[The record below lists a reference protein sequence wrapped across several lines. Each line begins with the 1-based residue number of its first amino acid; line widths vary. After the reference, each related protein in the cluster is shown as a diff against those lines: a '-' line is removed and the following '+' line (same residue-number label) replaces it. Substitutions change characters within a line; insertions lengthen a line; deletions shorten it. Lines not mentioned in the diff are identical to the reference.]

1 MSTLQLRPRAPVR
14 CARARRRLIA
24 ATALAAIAHA
34 PRAQAQTDY
43 YNTDAGR
50 PVRIEDAYPTE
61 RYAFELQL
69 APLRAERSGGGAYAW
84 GIEPEIA
91 YGILPRTHIE
101 FGVPLMAIDA
111 PGMPGRT
118 GAAGIELSML
128 HNLNTETAGLPALG
142 IAAHALLPAGAF
154 GPERVIPSVTA
165 LVTRT
170 FARVRVHVNG
180 QYTIADAGDAGDALE
195 LSQWLA
201 GVALD
206 RTMPLRSMLVTAEA
220 YAEEPFHEGEPI
232 AWTIGAGVRAQR
244 SPRLAVDAGVGRRV
258 TGPDTGWYV
267 TAGAAYAFAIRA
279 LMPGD
284 RR

>member
-1 MSTLQLRPRAPVR
+1 MSALQFQPRAPDR
-14 CARARRRLIA
+14 GARARRLLIA
-24 ATALAAIAHA
+24 ATALAAIAVSS
-34 PRAQAQTDY
+34 RAQAQTDY

-69 APLRAERSGGGAYAW
+69 APLRAERSVGGVYAW
-84 GIEPEIA
+84 GIEPEVA

-101 FGVPLMAIDA
+101 LGVPLLTIDA
-111 PGMPGRT
+111 PGAPGRS

-154 GPERVIPSVTA
+154 GPERVIPSVTG

-170 FARVRVHVNG
+170 FSSVRLHVNG
-180 QYTIADAGDAGDALE
+180 QYTIANAADAGAALE

-220 YAEEPFHEGEPI
+220 YAEEPLHGDAPI
-232 AWTIGAGVRAQR
+232 AWTFGAGVRAQR
-244 SPRLAVDAGVGRRV
+244 SPRLAFDAGLGRRV
-258 TGPDTGWYV
+258 TGPERGWYV

-279 LMPGD
+279 LMPGGG
-284 RR
+284 R

>member
-1 MSTLQLRPRAPVR
+1 MSTLQLRPRAPNR
-14 CARARRRLIA
+14 GARARRRLLA
-24 ATALAAIAHA
+24 ATALAALAYT
-34 PRAQAQTDY
+34 PDAQAQTDY

-69 APLRAERSGGGAYAW
+69 APLRAERSGGGGYAW

-101 FGVPLMAIDA
+101 LGVPLVAIDA
-111 PGMPGRT
+111 PGVPGRS

-128 HNLNTETAGLPALG
+128 HNLNTETAGLPAFA

-154 GPERVIPSVTA
+154 GPDRAIPSVAA

-170 FARVRVHVNG
+170 FSRVRVHVNG
-180 QYTIADAGDAGDALE
+180 QYTIADVDDAGSALE

-206 RTMPLRSMLVTAEA
+206 RTLPLRSMLVTAEA
-220 YAEEPFHEGEPI
+220 YAEEPLHDDEPI

-244 SPRLAVDAGVGRRV
+244 SPRLAVDAGLGRRV

-267 TAGAAYAFAIRA
+267 TAGAAYAFAIRG
-279 LMPGD
+279 LMPGGG
-284 RR
+284 R

>member
-1 MSTLQLRPRAPVR
+1 MSTLQLRPRAPNR
-14 CARARRRLIA
+14 GARARRRLLA
-24 ATALAAIAHA
+24 ATALAALAYT
-34 PRAQAQTDY
+34 PDAQAQTDY

-69 APLRAERSGGGAYAW
+69 APLRAERSGGGGYAW

-101 FGVPLMAIDA
+101 LGVPLVAIDA
-111 PGMPGRT
+111 PGVPGRS

-128 HNLNTETAGLPALG
+128 HNLNTETAGLPAFA

-154 GPERVIPSVTA
+154 GPDRAIPSVAA

-170 FARVRVHVNG
+170 FSRVRVHVNG
-180 QYTIADAGDAGDALE
+180 QYTIADVDDAGSALE

-206 RTMPLRSMLVTAEA
+206 RTLPLRSMLVTAEA
-220 YAEEPFHEGEPI
+220 YAE
-232 AWTIGAGVRAQR
+232 
-244 SPRLAVDAGVGRRV
+244 
-258 TGPDTGWYV
+258 
-267 TAGAAYAFAIRA
+267 
-279 LMPGD
+279 
-284 RR
+284 

>member
-1 MSTLQLRPRAPVR
+1 MSTHQLRRRTPDRGVR
-14 CARARRRLIA
+14 SRRRLLG
-24 ATALAAIAHA
+24 ATALAALAYA
-34 PRAQAQTDY
+34 PHAQAQTDY

-101 FGVPLMAIDA
+101 LGVPLMAIDA
-111 PGMPGRT
+111 PGVPGRS

-128 HNLNTETAGLPALG
+128 HNLNTETASLPALA

-154 GPERVIPSVTA
+154 GPERAIPSFTA

-170 FARVRVHVNG
+170 FSRVRVHVNG
-180 QYTIADAGDAGDALE
+180 QYTFANADDAGAALE

-206 RTMPLRSMLVTAEA
+206 RTLPLRSMLVTAEA
-220 YAEEPFHEGEPI
+220 YAEEPLHDDEPI
-232 AWTIGAGVRAQR
+232 AWTIGAGVRTQR
-244 SPRLAVDAGVGRRV
+244 TPRLTFDAGLGRRV

-267 TAGAAYAFAIRA
+267 TAGAGYAFAIRG
-279 LMPGD
+279 LMPGGG
-284 RR
+284 R